1 MTTKKFATIDEYHS
15 AFPADVQE
23 KLEVFRKAIKQVIP
37 KAEEFISYN
46 MPAFKLN
53 GASIVYY
60 SAYKKHISLYPAPSG
75 KAWEKDFAPYNT
87 SGKGTIQ
94 FSFDKPIPVDLIQK
108 IVKHRLGKSLKKL
121 KEKH

>member
-1 MTTKKFATIDEYHS
+1 MVSKKFSSIDAYHS
-15 AFPADVQE
+15 SFPEDVQE

-37 KAEEFISYN
+37 KAEEAISYN
-46 MPAFKLN
+46 MPTFKLN

-75 KAWEKDFAPYNT
+75 KEWEKDFAPYNT

-94 FSFDKPIPVDLIQK
+94 FAFDKKIPVDLIQK
-108 IVKHRLGKSLKKL
+108 IVKHRLDESSKKGKR
-121 KEKH
+121 ED